1 MSSTDPLQLR
11 AGDLTA
17 EHIGHDA
24 GDGPIMAIHH
34 YIEAGKHSVDI
45 ISVRGVRQ
53 WHSAKILTLSPPAP
67 IRRRITWADLQD
79 TTPRQWEGADVVA
92 NSWADRTTAEPLSG
106 WLQRLIS
113 NVVWWVV
120 IEVPQG
126 HALAECGEAVT

>member
-1 MSSTDPLQLR
+1 MSDSLQIR

-67 IRRRITWADLQD
+67 IRRRITWESLENVTIAQMANVTVVDGSEGWPSKSLVLCVSWLCFDD
-79 TTPRQWEGADVVA
+79 TR
-92 NSWADRTTAEPLSG
+92 S
-106 WLQRLIS
+106 
-113 NVVWWVV
+113 VV

-126 HALAECGEAVT
+126 HALSQAGEGV